1 MTAPLR
7 LALVGFGMS
16 GRSLHGRL
24 IDAVDGLAVGAI
36 VARSSSARSEAAAA
50 FPDAQIVSS
59 VAGLAALDDRP
70 VLAVV
75 ATPDASHAEVT
86 EEVLEAGFGTVVD
99 KPLATTA
106 AAARHLRD
114 LARDRGLPIV
124 PFQNRRWDGDFLTVR
139 RVLESGLLGEVF
151 HFDTSM
157 DRWFP
162 GSAPGWRGEA
172 IPGGV
177 DGALGGFGS
186 HAVDQ
191 AVALFGPVQ
200 SVYGEVAKRRAA
212 SAVNDDVFLALRHM
226 GGVTTHV
233 SMALVRS
240 DPSPRFRV
248 QGLSGSFVKH
258 GFDGQQP
265 ALIAGGD
272 PRSPSWGA
280 EPESDWGAVHLA
292 GGTETVPTVPGAWT
306 EFYRE
311 LALALHG
318 AGELPV
324 SVDDAIHVL
333 DVLEAGRRSS
343 ETGEVVR
350 PPS

>member
-1 MTAPLR
+1 MRAPIP
-7 LALVGFGMS
+7 LAIVGFGMS

-24 IDAVDGLAVGAI
+24 IDAVDGLVLGTI
-36 VARSSSARSEAAAA
+36 VARSDAARREAAAA
-50 FPDAQIVSS
+50 FPTARIVDS
-59 VAGLAALDDRP
+59 VAELAALDDRP
-70 VLAVV
+70 ALAVV

-86 EEVLEAGFGTVVD
+86 AEVLHAGLGAVVD

-106 AAARHLRD
+106 ADARRLRD
-114 LARDRGLPIV
+114 LARERGVPLV
-124 PFQNRRWDGDFLTVR
+124 PFQNRRWDGDFLTLR
-139 RVLESGLLGEVF
+139 KVLESGQLGEVVR
-151 HFDTSM
+151 FDTSM

-191 AVALFGPVQ
+191 AVALFGRVR

-212 SAVNDDVFLALRHM
+212 SAVNDDVFLALRHEA
-226 GGVTTHV
+226 GVTTHV

-248 QGLSGSFVKH
+248 QGLDGSFVKH

-272 PRSPSWGA
+272 PRSKGWGA
-280 EPESDWGAVHLA
+280 EPESDWGELHM
-292 GGTETVPTVPGAWT
+292 GDGRETVPTVPGAWT
-306 EFYRE
+306 GFYEE
-311 LALALHG
+311 LALALRG
-318 AGELPV
+318 ERELPV
-324 SVDDAIHVL
+324 SADDAIHVL
-333 DVLEAGRRSS
+333 DVLEAARRSS
-343 ETGEVVR
+343 EEGKVVLL
-350 PPS
+350 